1 MNAILP
7 LTIFRDFQPSSGQ
20 KSDRSAGDRARHRAK
35 IKEKIKEGLV
45 DIIAEESLVGKSGDK
60 IIKVPI
66 RSVKEY
72 KFVYGD
78 NPEVG
83 TGDGNAQPGQV
94 IGKKG
99 QGQQQGQGKDKA
111 GDQAGVDVYEVEIT
125 LDELK
130 EMLFEELQLPN
141 LKKTNRK
148 EIVDK
153 SRAKKDGYRRIGI
166 PVRLDRFR
174 TAKERVKR
182 KKATLRHGEEM
193 LEDCEECEGSGWIAP
208 NILSPNIKILCSEC
222 TGSGK
227 TEKRFKFRKEDQRF
241 RHMEVKP
248 KPQSNAA
255 IIFIMDTSG
264 SMDTQKK
271 FLARSFFFLMHEFIK
286 SKYNRS
292 ELVFIAHH
300 TAAKEVTEDEFFHKG
315 ECYSD
320 DTEVLT
326 KRGWLLFKDTTQD
339 DWFATRNLITKE
351 FEWQQSTKYHEYE
364 YRGNLINLYSR
375 NIDLL
380 VTSNHRILV
389 NRFPRKLFHT
399 NLHGLSG
406 EHFIQAGKLF
416 EYGENIPRIPT
427 TSIWCGAE
435 ISEKIFSAK
444 GLDGRHCDLKMS
456 GDQYCAFMGMWL
468 AEGSIRINKP
478 RVDIRQSRTSKYYE
492 TYSSLVDSIIGRVT
506 TRKEDRIYFNNRALH
521 TFLKQFGHAGD
532 KFIPDDIMNAT
543 PRQIEI
549 FWKYFYYGDGNKTR
563 IRPSGIGPVY
573 TSSLKMADQLQELA
587 QKLGEWAIKHINQ
600 NAGAT
605 HIYGN
610 RIITSTMDCFT
621 IGVHKSEK
629 TQIKMKKEL
638 YNGKVFC
645 VTVPNTTLY
654 VRRNGKPAWC
664 GNSGGTFLSSGL
676 ILAKRVIQERYDPSV
691 WNNYVMHMTD
701 GDNFDSDNPATI
713 KGFKD
718 LLKLCS
724 LVGYGEIK
732 PGGSNFYEGSMIGIL
747 KKIPDKNFRI
757 IKIINKTDIWLRL
770 KEVLSLDDKGD

>member
-20 KSDRSAGDRARHRAK
+20 KSDRSAGDRARHKAK
-35 IKEKIKEGLV
+35 IKEKIKDGLV

-99 QGQQQGQGKDKA
+99 EGQQQGQGKDKA
-111 GDQAGVDVYEVEIT
+111 GDQAGADVYEVEIT

-141 LKKTNRK
+141 LKKTNKK

-153 SRAKKDGYRRIGI
+153 SRAKKDGYRRMGI

-174 TAKERVKR
+174 TARERVKR
-182 KKATLRHGEEM
+182 KKATIRHGEEM
-193 LEDCEECEGSGWIAP
+193 LEDCEECEGSGWISP
-208 NILSPNIKILCSEC
+208 NTLSPDIKILCSEC
-222 TGSGK
+222 AGSGK
-227 TEKRFKFRKEDQRF
+227 AEKRFKFRKEDQRF

-255 IIFIMDTSG
+255 IIFILDTSG
-264 SMDTQKK
+264 SMNTQKK
-271 FLARSFFFLMHEFIK
+271 FLARSFFFLMYEFIK

-315 ECYSD
+315 E
-320 DTEVLT
+320 
-326 KRGWLLFKDTTQD
+326 
-339 DWFATRNLITKE
+339 
-351 FEWQQSTKYHEYE
+351 
-364 YRGNLINLYSR
+364 
-375 NIDLL
+375 
-380 VTSNHRILV
+380 
-389 NRFPRKLFHT
+389 
-399 NLHGLSG
+399 
-406 EHFIQAGKLF
+406 
-416 EYGENIPRIPT
+416 
-427 TSIWCGAE
+427 
-435 ISEKIFSAK
+435 
-444 GLDGRHCDLKMS
+444 
-456 GDQYCAFMGMWL
+456 
-468 AEGSIRINKP
+468 
-478 RVDIRQSRTSKYYE
+478 
-492 TYSSLVDSIIGRVT
+492 
-506 TRKEDRIYFNNRALH
+506 
-521 TFLKQFGHAGD
+521 
-532 KFIPDDIMNAT
+532 
-543 PRQIEI
+543 
-549 FWKYFYYGDGNKTR
+549 
-563 IRPSGIGPVY
+563 
-573 TSSLKMADQLQELA
+573 
-587 QKLGEWAIKHINQ
+587 
-600 NAGAT
+600 
-605 HIYGN
+605 
-610 RIITSTMDCFT
+610 
-621 IGVHKSEK
+621 
-629 TQIKMKKEL
+629 
-638 YNGKVFC
+638 
-645 VTVPNTTLY
+645 
-654 VRRNGKPAWC
+654 
-664 GNSGGTFLSSGL
+664 SGGTFLSSGL
-676 ILAKRVIQERYDPSV
+676 ILAKHVIQERYDPSV

-732 PGGSNFYEGSMIGIL
+732 PGGSNFYEGSMIGML